1 MMEDGKRMSRLQN
14 QPSGTLKAQKK
25 GKITIPSSV
34 TRSLFTAL
42 CLLSSVFCP
51 PSSDSAFAARIGSI
65 SLQKSPGGD
74 TVAIHADGPL
84 TYEVFD
90 LNAPPRLVL
99 NMHGASLAHG
109 MEPLRD
115 QRPGVNSV
123 FSSISDDDVRLE
135 IGMDRALTYRIDEQ
149 GNNLLVHF
157 AAIPRPDAHAGGTKV
172 AAVLKDLDIHDRG
185 TLTEIVLR
193 GDHMDASHDAFVTN
207 KGRTLILDFWGAVSK
222 LPREHYD
229 VSSQRVSGVTAGKT
243 AGRVRLVVNLMPGAS
258 ENYRIDVSKRQMTVR
273 LGKIAAGGKA
283 AVRVEDVRFQPD
295 DRVAHLIIRTDA
307 TNPVV
312 NVYKKKGNVVLDIRK
327 ASLAAGQ
334 ERSQDV
340 SDFPGPV
347 RQVDAYR
354 AGDQVRIVARLREKA
369 RVSTFQR
376 GNVITVTLIPEDIAA
391 ARRGAKEGEKFAYT
405 GRKVSFD
412 FKDIDIRNAL
422 KMIAEMS
429 DLNIIMTDDVS
440 GKLTMRLV
448 DVPWDQALDIIL
460 SARGLGK
467 ARSGNVMRIAPL
479 KVLQDEN
486 AAKLKARKTT
496 QNLEPLITEFIS
508 LSFASVDDVKA
519 MLEGSKTAAAT
530 GGSAAGAPAAGA
542 PSTATGEGFGLLSPR
557 GSVLADARSNTLIVN
572 DTQAAVNNI
581 KRLIARIDQ
590 PVKQVLIEA
599 RIVEATDD
607 FTRELGV
614 SFGAQV
620 QGSTANTTNRLG
632 NVSNRTQPTA
642 TSAANPGSTAPI
654 PGGFLV
660 DLPAAVGTGAG
671 GMIGFSVMA
680 LNSAFNLDLELSA
693 AEADNK
699 VKIVSSPRVVTTNQK
714 TASINQGK
722 DIPFQTSSANTGTNI
737 EFKKANLGLEVTPQI
752 TADKRVL
759 LHVLVTKD
767 SPIGAGANPTID
779 TKKIE
784 TDIFMTNGETIVIGG
799 IYTRDHEKATT
810 GVPGLM
816 NIPVLGWLFKKKKH
830 IDNKTE
836 LLIFITPKILD
847 TAPVRDAHLVQ
858 AN

>member
-1 MMEDGKRMSRLQN
+1 MPPSASRYVCAALC
-14 QPSGTLKAQKK
+14 L
-25 GKITIPSSV
+25 
-34 TRSLFTAL
+34 LFSAL
-42 CLLSSVFCP
+42 CLLSP
-51 PSSDSAFAARIGSI
+51 DLAAAAQIGNI
-65 SLQKSPGGD
+65 NLQKSPGGD

-90 LNAPPRLVL
+90 LSAPPRLVL
-99 NMHGASLAHG
+99 KMHGASLVDG
-109 MEPLRD
+109 MEPLHD

-123 FSSISDDDVRLE
+123 FPVSSGDGVRLE

-157 AAIPRPDAHAGGTKV
+157 AAVPRPGGHADGTKA
-172 AAVLKDLDIHDRG
+172 AAVLKDLVVHDRG
-185 TLTEIVLR
+185 TLTELVLR

-222 LPREHYD
+222 LPREHYA
-229 VSSQRVSGVTAGKT
+229 VSSQRVSGITVGRA
-243 AGRVRLVVNLMPGAS
+243 AGRVRLVVNLLPGAV
-258 ENYRIDVSKRQMTVR
+258 ENYRIDVSGRQMVVR
-273 LGKIAAGGKA
+273 LGKIITAGKT

-307 TNPVV
+307 ANPVV
-312 NVYKKKGNVVLDIRK
+312 NVYKKKDNVVLDIRK

-354 AGDQVRIVARLREKA
+354 AGNQVRIVARLREKV

-376 GNVITVTLIPEDIAA
+376 GNVITVTLVPEAVAA
-391 ARRGAKEGEKFAYT
+391 ARRGANEGKKFAYT

-422 KMIAEMS
+422 KMIAEIS
-429 DLNIIMTDDVS
+429 NLNIIMSDDVN
-440 GKLTMRLV
+440 GKLTMRLM

-467 ARSGNVMRIAPL
+467 ARSGNVMRIAPMQ
-479 KVLQDEN
+479 VLQDEN
-486 AAKLKARKTT
+486 ASKLKARKTT
-496 QNLEPLITEFIS
+496 ENLEPLITEFIS
-508 LSFASVDDVKA
+508 LSFASVADVKT
-519 MLEGSKTAAAT
+519 MLEGSKTAAS
-530 GGSAAGAPAAGA
+530 GAAAASA
-542 PSTATGEGFGLLSPR
+542 PSTTTREGFGLLSPR

-620 QGSTANTTNRLG
+620 QGSTVNTRNRVG
-632 NVSNRTQPTA
+632 NVSNRTLPPAFDATTTPNG
-642 TSAANPGSTAPI
+642 TSATDPGSTAPI

-680 LNSAFNLDLELSA
+680 LNNAFNLDLELSA
-693 AEADNK
+693 AEADNT
-699 VKIVSSPRVVTTNQK
+699 VKIISSPRVVTTNQK

-737 EFKKANLGLEVTPQI
+737 EFKKANLGLEVTPTI

-759 LHVLVTKD
+759 LHVVVTKD
-767 SPIGAGANPTID
+767 SPIGVGNNPTID

-784 TDIFMTNGETIVIGG
+784 TDLFMNNGETIVIGG
-799 IYTRDHEKATT
+799 IYTRDLEKATT

-816 NIPVLGWLFKKKKH
+816 NIPILGWLFKKKKH

-836 LLIFITPKILD
+836 LLIFITPKLLD
-847 TAPVRDAHLVQ
+847 SAPVRDAHLVQ